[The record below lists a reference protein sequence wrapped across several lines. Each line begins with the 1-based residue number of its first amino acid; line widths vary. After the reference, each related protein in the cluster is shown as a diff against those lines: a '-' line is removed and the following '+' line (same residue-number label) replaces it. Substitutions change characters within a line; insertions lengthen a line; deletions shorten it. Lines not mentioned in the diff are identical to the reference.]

1 MLTARAPVLSQPVR
15 DTLAPRTRP
24 ALAIHENNID
34 KQFVLKRPVEAMLGG
49 LIAML
54 AASGLSAAH
63 QTPGR
68 VGGAVVGPGGVP
80 LPGVLVTLTTENGAA
95 FFGVS
100 GALGE
105 FSFTDVLPGVYHF
118 VATLPGYEDFVTE
131 NLLVASGQ
139 EVRFEVALQITRVS
153 ETVVVRESVTR
164 EQAVNPA
171 ETTQFDPAQLDALP
185 LPTDRF
191 QEALPLVPGVV
202 RDPEGRISFNGARP
216 SQSLLL
222 VNGANVTDPVTGE
235 FAVELPLKAIE
246 EVEVN
251 SLPYSAEYG
260 RVTGA
265 VAKIKTRGG
274 TDEFDIDVGDFWPRP
289 NFRDG
294 TIKGFKS
301 WIPQVQVSGPIKKG
315 KAWFSQGIAYRF
327 ARSRVYDVLQGEDE
341 RILENFDS
349 FTQFDLR
356 LAEKHHLTAT
366 FSFFPVEVDNLGLS
380 ALVASQATP
389 DFESGGWNLAFSERS
404 FFARTLVETMVA
416 VKRYN
421 VRVEPK
427 GDVPSR
433 LVPDGLRDNYFNHID
448 RESMRFEVGA
458 ACTHAPPDFLGPHIT
473 KFGGNVS
480 YTSFSGVDAGLP
492 IDIFAENG
500 RRLQRIDFVGD
511 PAVEGE
517 DLQVSAFVQD
527 QWRPID
533 RVGIDIGLRY
543 DFDRLVDEH
552 QLAPR
557 ISTALAIDERGR
569 TVVKAGFGIFYD
581 HVFLHADRFENYQS
595 RVETHFGLDGRP
607 IGRPTVFE
615 PRVSDVDLE
624 TPRSTTWNVELSQ
637 LLGENLQVR
646 VSYRE
651 RRGSKEF
658 IVDRVEPGDDGTT
671 GAMLLSSEGSSFT
684 REMDVTVRFQR
695 DDNELNGSYVRA
707 RTTGDLND
715 FNTLYQNF
723 RSPLFLNNERS
734 LFRLDVPNR
743 ILFWGIWRLPGDIV
757 VSPGL
762 EWRFGFPYTVFDE
775 EYRPVGERNRGGRFP
790 QLLSMDVRVTKG
802 ITVIGRKIRVGF
814 QIFNLGSHFNPRD
827 VISNQGSPRFGEF
840 LNSVDMG
847 VSLRL
852 SLGI

>member
-1 MLTARAPVLSQPVR
+1 MKVS
-15 DTLAPRTRP
+15 
-24 ALAIHENNID
+24 
-34 KQFVLKRPVEAMLGG
+34 
-49 LIAML
+49 
-54 AASGLSAAH
+54 
-63 QTPGR
+63 
-68 VGGAVVGPGGVP
+68 
-80 LPGVLVTLTTENGAA
+80 TT
-95 FFGVS
+95 
-100 GALGE
+100 LGE
-105 FSFTDVLPGVYHF
+105 FSFTSVLPGRCHLL
-118 VATLPGYEDFVTE
+118 ATFPGYEDFVTD

-139 EVRFEVALQITRVS
+139 EVRFEIALQITRVS
-153 ETVVVRESVTR
+153 ESVVVHESLTR
-164 EQAVNPA
+164 EQANNPT
-171 ETTQFDPAQLDALP
+171 ETAKFNPAQLDALP

-202 RDPEGRISFNGARP
+202 RDPEGKLSFNGARP
-216 SQSLLL
+216 SQSTLL

-235 FAVELPLKAIE
+235 FAVELPLKVID

-251 SLPYSAEYG
+251 TLPYSAEYG

-274 TDEFDIDVGDFWPRP
+274 TDEFDVDVGDVWPRP

-301 WIPQVQVSGPIKKG
+301 WVPQVQVSGPIKKG

-327 ARSRVYDVLQGEDE
+327 ARSRVYDVRQGEDE
-341 RILENFDS
+341 RIVENFDS
-349 FTQFDLR
+349 FTQIDLR
-356 LAEKHHLTAT
+356 LAEKHHLTTT

-404 FFARTLVETMVA
+404 FFSRTLVETMVA
-416 VKRYN
+416 LKRYN

-427 GDVPSR
+427 GDGPSR

-448 RESMRFEVGA
+448 RESMRFEIGV
-458 ACTHAPPDFLGPHIT
+458 ACTHAPPYFFGPHVT

-500 RRLQRIDFVGD
+500 RRLQRVDYLGD
-511 PAVEGE
+511 PAVDGR

-527 QWRPID
+527 QWRLGD

-543 DFDRLVDEH
+543 DYDRLVDEH

-569 TVVKAGFGIFYD
+569 TVVKAGFGVFYD
-581 HVFLHADRFENYQS
+581 HVFLHADRFENRQS
-595 RVETHFGLDGRP
+595 RVETNFGADGQP
-607 IGRPTVFE
+607 IGRPAVFE
-615 PRVSDVDLE
+615 PRVSDADLE

-637 LLGENLQVR
+637 LLGEHLQVR
-646 VSYRE
+646 VSYCE

-671 GAMLLSSEGSSFT
+671 GAMLLSSRGSSFT
-684 REMDVTVRFQR
+684 REMDVTMRLQR
-695 DDNELNGSYVRA
+695 NDNELYGSYVRA

-723 RSPLFLNNERS
+723 RSPMFLTNERS
-734 LFRLDVPNR
+734 LLRFDVPNR
-743 ILFWGIWRLPGDIV
+743 ILFWGIWRLPGDVV
-757 VSPGL
+757 VSPGI
-762 EWRFGFPYTVFDE
+762 EWRFGFPYTVFAED
-775 EYRPVGERNRGGRFP
+775 YTPVGERNRGGRFP
-790 QLLSMDVRVTKG
+790 NFLAMDVRVTKG

-827 VISNQGSPRFGEF
+827 VISNQGSARFSEF
-840 LNSVDMG
+840 LNSADMG
-847 VSLRL
+847 ISLRL